1 MKIDMIYKLIKRN
14 TEPSRWSR
22 GIKYYSNQ
30 LVDYID
36 IDIDDLQ
43 NNLLTFRG
51 GVNSEDNYSF
61 YFNSITID
69 IKHFKIIESDCSC
82 VDCQSNITNRGIFIC
97 KHLVAIVIKSLKQI
111 KSKND
116 IPPVLIDILDDDKD
130 KLSKT
135 DSKVGL
141 DLSKQLLSFLNDTK
155 KERVNLDVLLNIDSN
170 KAIAEFKIGID
181 KMYVLKNITEFA
193 YSKLNGYELEF
204 GKKFIYNPNIHYF
217 ADEDEKLID
226 MIEEYGTNLSYNFS
240 SSYSKKFMEIN
251 MSSLKQFLNALKDK
265 DFTLIFSKKEY
276 HPKVSSDILPIKFNF
291 KNIEDKIVL
300 SSKDLLPVPLSRK
313 GDVLLYENNIYLLSH
328 KKARDYSKIYQVL
341 SKSKELKFDKEDS
354 KDVLGL
360 LVPKLKS
367 ISKEVYLDENIKNNI
382 ANNFETEFYFDI
394 IDGNVC
400 CDIKYIY
407 DDESG
412 KKFILPNIQKEAKI
426 ENKMLSSQFVKEN
439 NRYTFKGTDYDLF
452 TFLDSQLESLKEFGD
467 IYYSEKFKLKK
478 IYNSSSIQASINQTN
493 QNYLEFNFNISD
505 INPKEYK
512 DILKAL
518 QEKRTFYK
526 LKDGSFIDLS
536 EKETK
541 DFFELV
547 ENLDVIDKSKDNKI
561 HNNKALYINE
571 MIKGKDL
578 KFITGKNELENTCA
592 KFRNFNVINS
602 EIPSN
607 LKANLRDYQINGFNW
622 FKVLDFYKFGGILAD
637 EMGLGKTIQT
647 ITFLL
652 SVFNKKSIIVTPTS
666 LIYNWKNEFEK
677 FAPDIKVLL
686 IHGNKKDREKCF
698 REINDFNVVL
708 TTYGTLRNDLEKYN
722 EIIFD
727 YCVIDEAQNIKN
739 PVALVT
745 EAVKNINAKNKFA
758 LTGTPMENNLVE
770 LWSIFDFIMPGYLYS
785 RGKFQEL
792 FINKEDNVE
801 NLKRLIKP
809 FILRRS
815 KKEVMKELP
824 DKIEKNFFV
833 ELNKEQKKIYSVYA
847 KDIQDKMKDKNLKK
861 DKIVIFSYLT
871 KLRQLCLD
879 PSIVVKDYNKKS
891 SKIETCLE
899 ILRDSINENHKILL
913 FSQFTSVLKN
923 IGKELDKCKIA
934 YHYIDGKTNAKERL
948 ELVDKFNNS
957 TDKKVFLISLKA
969 GGTGLNLTTADIVIH
984 FDPWWNPSVENQ
996 ASDRAH
1002 RFGQKNVVQVIKLI
1016 AKGTIEEKIIKLQ
1029 ENKKEL
1035 INQFINGELSNEGVL
1050 RSLSD
1055 SEIMDLFN

>member
-1 MKIDMIYKLIKRN
+1 MKIDMIYKLIRRN

-22 GIKYYSNQ
+22 GVKYYTNQ

-69 IKHFKIIESDCSC
+69 IKHFKIIENDCSC
-82 VDCQSNITNRGIFIC
+82 ADCQSKGKSIFIC
-97 KHLVAIVIKSLKQI
+97 KHIVAIVIKSLKQI
-111 KSKND
+111 KNKKD
-116 IPPVLIDILDDDKD
+116 VPPILIDILGADKD
-130 KLSKT
+130 KLSNTNSKT
-135 DSKVGL
+135 SL
-141 DLSKQLLSFLNDTK
+141 DLSKQLLSLLDNTK
-155 KERVNLDVLLNIDSN
+155 RERVNLDVLINVDSN

-181 KMYVLKNITEFA
+181 KMYILKNITEFA
-193 YSKLNGYELEF
+193 YSKLNGYELDF
-204 GKKFIYNPNIHYF
+204 GKKFTYNPNTHYF
-217 ADEDEKLID
+217 ADEDEKLVDI
-226 MIEEYGTNLSYNFS
+226 IEEYGTNLSYNFS
-240 SSYSKKFMEIN
+240 SSHSKKFMEIN
-251 MSSLKQFLNALKDK
+251 ASSLKQFLNAIKYK
-265 DFTLIFSKKEY
+265 DFTLIFSKEEY
-276 HPKVSSDILPIKFNF
+276 HPKILNDTLPVRFDF

-300 SSKDLLPVPLSRK
+300 YSKDSLPVPL
-313 GDVLLYENNIYLLSH
+313 N
-328 KKARDYSKIYQVL
+328 
-341 SKSKELKFDKEDS
+341 KEDS

-360 LVPKLKS
+360 LVPRLKS
-367 ISKEVYLDENIKNNI
+367 ISQEVHLDDNIKNNI
-382 ANNFETEFYFDI
+382 TKDFKSEFYFDM
-394 IDGNVC
+394 IDGNIC
-400 CDIKYIY
+400 CDVKYIY
-407 DDESG
+407 DDED
-412 KKFILPNIQKEAKI
+412 KKFVLPNIQKEATI
-426 ENKMLSSQFVKEN
+426 ENKLTSSQFTKEN
-439 NRYTFKGTDYDLF
+439 NHYVFKGTDHDLF
-452 TFLDSQLESLKEFGD
+452 TFLDLQLESLKEFGD

-478 IYNSSSIQASINQTN
+478 IYNASSIQASINQTN

-512 DILKAL
+512 DILKAF

-526 LKDGSFIDLS
+526 LKDGNFIDLS
-536 EKETK
+536 ERETK

-547 ENLDVIDKSKDNKI
+547 ENLDIMDKSKNNKI
-561 HNNKALYINE
+561 HKNKALYINDV
-571 MIKGKDL
+571 IRSKNL
-578 KFITGKNELENTCA
+578 KFIDGKKELDSICE
-592 KFRNFNVINS
+592 KFRNFDSINL
-602 EIPSN
+602 EIPAN
-607 LKANLRDYQINGFNW
+607 LNANLRDYQINGLNW
-622 FKVLDFYKFGGILAD
+622 FKVLDYYKFGGILAD

-647 ITFLL
+647 IAFLL
-652 SVFNKKSIIVTPTS
+652 SLSNKKSLIVTPTS

-686 IHGNKKDREKCF
+686 IHGNKRDREKCF
-698 REINDFNVVL
+698 MELENFDVIL
-708 TTYGTLRNDLEKYN
+708 TTYGTLRNDLEKYS
-722 EIIFD
+722 EIKFD
-727 YCVIDEAQNIKN
+727 YCILDEAQNIKN

-745 EAVKNINAKNKFA
+745 ESVKSINAENKFA
-758 LTGTPMENNLVE
+758 LTGTPMENNLLE

-785 RGKFQEL
+785 KAKFQEL
-792 FINKEDNVE
+792 FINKEDNVK
-801 NLKRLIKP
+801 NLKKLIKP

-815 KKEVMKELP
+815 KKQVMKELP

-833 ELNKEQKKIYSVYA
+833 ELNKEQKKIYSVYS

-923 IGKELDKCKIA
+923 ISKELDKYKIK

-948 ELVDKFNNS
+948 ELVDEFNNS
-957 TDKKVFLISLKA
+957 MDKKVFLISLKA
-969 GGTGLNLTTADIVIH
+969 GGTGLNLTSADMVIH

-1002 RFGQKNVVQVIKLI
+1002 RFGQKNSVQVIKLI

-1029 ENKKEL
+1029 ESKKEL

-1050 RSLSD
+1050 KSLSD
-1055 SEIMDLFN
+1055 EEIINLFN

>member
-22 GIKYYSNQ
+22 GVKYYTNQ

-61 YFNSITID
+61 YFSSITID
-69 IKHFKIIESDCSC
+69 IRHFKIIENDCSC
-82 VDCQSNITNRGIFIC
+82 ADCQSKGTNQRLFIC
-97 KHLVAIVIKSLKQI
+97 KHIVAIVIKSLKQI
-111 KSKND
+111 KNKKD
-116 IPPVLIDILDDDKD
+116 VPPILIDILGDDKD
-130 KLSKT
+130 KISKT
-135 DSKVGL
+135 NSKTNL
-141 DLSKQLLSFLNDTK
+141 DLSKQLLSFLDNTK
-155 KERVNLDVLLNIDSN
+155 KERVNLDVLINVDSN

-181 KMYVLKNITEFA
+181 KMYILKNITEFA
-193 YSKLNGYELEF
+193 YSKLNGYELDF

-217 ADEDEKLID
+217 ADEDEKLVDI
-226 MIEEYGTNLSYNFS
+226 IEEYGTNLSYNFS

-251 MSSLKQFLNALKDK
+251 ASSLKQFLNAIEYK
-265 DFTLIFSKKEY
+265 DFTLIFSKEEY
-276 HPKVSSDILPIKFNF
+276 HPRILKDTLPVKFNF

-300 SSKDLLPVPLSRK
+300 SSQDSLPVPLTK
-313 GDVLLYENNIYLLSH
+313 KNDVLLYDGNLYLLSH
-328 KKARDYSKIYQVL
+328 KKAHDYSKIYQVL

-360 LVPKLKS
+360 LVPKLRA
-367 ISKEVYLDENIKNNI
+367 ISQEVYLDDNITNNI
-382 ANNFETEFYFDI
+382 TKDFRAEFYFDM
-394 IDGNVC
+394 IDGNIC

-407 DDESG
+407 DNEE
-412 KKFILPNIQKEAKI
+412 KKFILPNTQKEAKI
-426 ENKMLSSQFVKEN
+426 ENKITSSQFVKEN
-439 NRYTFKGTDYDLF
+439 NSYVFKGSDYDLF

-478 IYNSSSIQASINQTN
+478 IYNSSSIQASINQTT

-512 DILKAL
+512 SILKAF

-526 LKDGSFIDLS
+526 LKDGNFIDLS
-536 EKETK
+536 ERETQ

-547 ENLDVIDKSKDNKI
+547 ENLDTIDKSKNNKI
-561 HNNKALYINE
+561 HNNKALYISD
-571 MIKGKDL
+571 MIKGKNL
-578 KFITGKNELENTCA
+578 KFIEGKKELDSICE
-592 KFRNFNVINS
+592 KFRNFDSINLD
-602 EIPSN
+602 IPNN
-607 LKANLRDYQINGFNW
+607 LKADLRDYQINGFNW
-622 FKVLDFYKFGGILAD
+622 FKVLDYYKFGGILAD

-647 ITFLL
+647 IAFLL
-652 SVFNKKSIIVTPTS
+652 SLSNKKSLIVTPTS

-686 IHGNKKDREKCF
+686 IHGSKRDREKCF
-698 REINDFNVVL
+698 MELQNFDVIL
-708 TTYGTLRNDLEKYN
+708 TTYGTLRNDLEKYS
-722 EIIFD
+722 EIKFD
-727 YCVIDEAQNIKN
+727 YCIIDEAQNIKN

-745 EAVKNINAKNKFA
+745 ESVKSINAENKFA
-758 LTGTPMENNLVE
+758 LTGTPMENNLLE

-785 RGKFQEL
+785 KTKFQEL
-792 FINKEDNVE
+792 FINKEDNVK
-801 NLKRLIKP
+801 NLKKLIKP

-815 KKEVMKELP
+815 KKQVMKELP

-833 ELNKEQKKIYSVYA
+833 ELNKEQKKVYSVYA

-879 PSIVVKDYNKKS
+879 PSIVVKDYSKKS

-923 IGKELDKCKIA
+923 ISKELDKYKIE

-948 ELVDKFNNS
+948 ELVDTFNRS
-957 TDKKVFLISLKA
+957 MDKKVFLISLKA
-969 GGTGLNLTTADIVIH
+969 GGTGLNLTSADMVIH

-1002 RFGQKNVVQVIKLI
+1002 RFGQKNSVQVIKLI

-1029 ENKKEL
+1029 ESKKEL

-1050 RSLSD
+1050 KSLSD
-1055 SEIMDLFN
+1055 DEIIDLFN

>member
-1 MKIDMIYKLIKRN
+1 MKIDMIYKLIRRN

-22 GIKYYSNQ
+22 GVKYYTNQ

-69 IKHFKIIESDCSC
+69 IKHFKIIENDCSC
-82 VDCQSNITNRGIFIC
+82 ADCQSKGKSIFIC
-97 KHLVAIVIKSLKQI
+97 KHIVAIVIKSLKQI
-111 KSKND
+111 KNKKD
-116 IPPVLIDILDDDKD
+116 VPPILIDILGVDKD
-130 KLSKT
+130 KLSNT
-135 DSKVGL
+135 NSKASL
-141 DLSKQLLSFLNDTK
+141 DLSKQLLSLLDNTK
-155 KERVNLDVLLNIDSN
+155 RERVNLDVLINVDSN

-181 KMYVLKNITEFA
+181 KMYILKNITEFA
-193 YSKLNGYELEF
+193 YSKLNGYELDF
-204 GKKFIYNPNIHYF
+204 GKKFTYNPNIHYF
-217 ADEDEKLID
+217 ADEDEKLVDI
-226 MIEEYGTNLSYNFS
+226 IEEYGTNLSYNFS

-251 MSSLKQFLNALKDK
+251 ASSLKQFLNAIKYK
-265 DFTLIFSKKEY
+265 DFTLIFSKEEY
-276 HPKVSSDILPIKFNF
+276 HPKILNDTLPVRFDF

-300 SSKDLLPVPLSRK
+300 YSKDSLPVPLTK
-313 GDVLLYENNIYLLSH
+313 KNDILLYDGNIYLLSH
-328 KKARDYSKIYQVL
+328 KKAHDYSKIYQVL
-341 SKSKELKFDKEDS
+341 SKTKELKFDKEDS

-360 LVPKLKS
+360 LVPRLKS
-367 ISKEVYLDENIKNNI
+367 ISQEVHLDDNIKNNI
-382 ANNFETEFYFDI
+382 TKDFKSEFYFDMV
-394 IDGNVC
+394 DGNIC
-400 CDIKYIY
+400 CDVKYIY
-407 DDESG
+407 DDED
-412 KKFILPNIQKEAKI
+412 KKFVLPNTQKEAII
-426 ENKMLSSQFVKEN
+426 ENKLTSSQFTKEN
-439 NRYTFKGTDYDLF
+439 NHYVFKGTDHDLF
-452 TFLDSQLESLKEFGD
+452 TFLDLQLESLKEFGD

-478 IYNSSSIQASINQTN
+478 IYNASSIQASINQTN

-512 DILKAL
+512 DILKAF

-526 LKDGSFIDLS
+526 LKDGNFIDLS
-536 EKETK
+536 ERETK

-547 ENLDVIDKSKDNKI
+547 ENLDIMDKSKNNKI
-561 HNNKALYINE
+561 HKNKALYINDV
-571 MIKGKDL
+571 IRSKNL
-578 KFITGKNELENTCA
+578 KFIDGKKELDSICE
-592 KFRNFNVINS
+592 KFRNFDSINL
-602 EIPSN
+602 EIPAN
-607 LKANLRDYQINGFNW
+607 LNANLRDYQINGLNW
-622 FKVLDFYKFGGILAD
+622 FKVLDYYKFGGILAD

-647 ITFLL
+647 IAFLL
-652 SVFNKKSIIVTPTS
+652 SLSNKKSLIVTPTS

-686 IHGNKKDREKCF
+686 IHGSKRDREKCF
-698 REINDFNVVL
+698 IELENFDVIL
-708 TTYGTLRNDLEKYN
+708 TTYGTLRNDLEKYS
-722 EIIFD
+722 EIKFD
-727 YCVIDEAQNIKN
+727 YCIIDEAQNIKN

-745 EAVKNINAKNKFA
+745 ESVKSINAENKFA
-758 LTGTPMENNLVE
+758 LTGTPMENNLLE

-785 RGKFQEL
+785 KAKFQEL
-792 FINKEDNVE
+792 FINKEDNVK
-801 NLKRLIKP
+801 NLKKLIKP

-815 KKEVMKELP
+815 KKQVMKELP

-833 ELNKEQKKIYSVYA
+833 ELNKEQKKIYSVYS

-923 IGKELDKCKIA
+923 ISKELDKYKIK

-948 ELVDKFNNS
+948 ELVDEFNNS
-957 TDKKVFLISLKA
+957 MDKKVFLISLKA
-969 GGTGLNLTTADIVIH
+969 GGTGLNLTSADMVIH

-1002 RFGQKNVVQVIKLI
+1002 RFGQKNSVQVIKLI

-1029 ENKKEL
+1029 ESKKEL

-1050 RSLSD
+1050 KSLSD
-1055 SEIMDLFN
+1055 EEIIDLFN

>member
-1 MKIDMIYKLIKRN
+1 MKIDMIYKLIRRN

-22 GIKYYSNQ
+22 GVKYYTNQ

-69 IKHFKIIESDCSC
+69 IKHFKIIENDCSC
-82 VDCQSNITNRGIFIC
+82 ADCQSKGKSIFIC
-97 KHLVAIVIKSLKQI
+97 KHIVAIVIKSLKQI
-111 KSKND
+111 KNKKD
-116 IPPVLIDILDDDKD
+116 VPPILIDILGADKD
-130 KLSKT
+130 KLSNTNSKT
-135 DSKVGL
+135 SL
-141 DLSKQLLSFLNDTK
+141 DLSKQLLSLLDNTK
-155 KERVNLDVLLNIDSN
+155 RERVNLDVLINVDSN

-181 KMYVLKNITEFA
+181 KMYILKNITEFA
-193 YSKLNGYELEF
+193 YSKLNGYELDF
-204 GKKFIYNPNIHYF
+204 GKKFTYNPNTHYF
-217 ADEDEKLID
+217 ADEDEKLVDI
-226 MIEEYGTNLSYNFS
+226 IEEYGTNLSYNFS
-240 SSYSKKFMEIN
+240 SSHSKKFMEIN
-251 MSSLKQFLNALKDK
+251 ASSLKQFLNAIKYK
-265 DFTLIFSKKEY
+265 DFTLIFSKEEY
-276 HPKVSSDILPIKFNF
+276 HPKILNDTLPVRFDF

-300 SSKDLLPVPLSRK
+300 YSKDSLPVPLT
-313 GDVLLYENNIYLLSH
+313 
-328 KKARDYSKIYQVL
+328 
-341 SKSKELKFDKEDS
+341 KEDS

-360 LVPKLKS
+360 LVPRLKS
-367 ISKEVYLDENIKNNI
+367 ISQEVHLDDNIKNNI
-382 ANNFETEFYFDI
+382 TKDFKSEFYFDM
-394 IDGNVC
+394 IDGNIC
-400 CDIKYIY
+400 CDVKYIY
-407 DDESG
+407 DDED
-412 KKFILPNIQKEAKI
+412 KKFVLPNIQKEATI
-426 ENKMLSSQFVKEN
+426 ENKLTSSQFTKEN
-439 NRYTFKGTDYDLF
+439 NHYVFKGTDHDLF
-452 TFLDSQLESLKEFGD
+452 TFLDLQLESLKEFGD

-478 IYNSSSIQASINQTN
+478 IYNASSIQASINQTN

-512 DILKAL
+512 DILKAF

-526 LKDGSFIDLS
+526 LKDGNFIDLS
-536 EKETK
+536 ERETK

-547 ENLDVIDKSKDNKI
+547 ENLDIMDKSKNNKI
-561 HNNKALYINE
+561 HKNKALYINDV
-571 MIKGKDL
+571 IRSKNL
-578 KFITGKNELENTCA
+578 KFIDGKKELDSICE
-592 KFRNFNVINS
+592 KFRNFDSINL
-602 EIPSN
+602 EIPAN
-607 LKANLRDYQINGFNW
+607 LNANLRDYQINGLNW
-622 FKVLDFYKFGGILAD
+622 FKVLDYYKFGGILAD

-647 ITFLL
+647 IAFLL
-652 SVFNKKSIIVTPTS
+652 SLSNKKSLIVTPTS

-686 IHGNKKDREKCF
+686 IHGNKRDREKCF
-698 REINDFNVVL
+698 MELENFDVIL
-708 TTYGTLRNDLEKYN
+708 TTYGTLRNDLEKYS
-722 EIIFD
+722 EIKFD
-727 YCVIDEAQNIKN
+727 YCILDEAQNIKN

-745 EAVKNINAKNKFA
+745 ESVKSINAENKFA
-758 LTGTPMENNLVE
+758 LTGTPMENNLLE

-785 RGKFQEL
+785 KAKFQEL
-792 FINKEDNVE
+792 FINKEDNVK
-801 NLKRLIKP
+801 NLKKLIKP

-815 KKEVMKELP
+815 KKQVMKELP

-833 ELNKEQKKIYSVYA
+833 ELNKEQKKIYSVYS

-923 IGKELDKCKIA
+923 ISKELDKYKIK

-948 ELVDKFNNS
+948 ELVDEFNNS
-957 TDKKVFLISLKA
+957 MDKKVFLISLKA
-969 GGTGLNLTTADIVIH
+969 GGTGLNLTSADMVIH

-1002 RFGQKNVVQVIKLI
+1002 RFGQKNSVQVIKLI

-1029 ENKKEL
+1029 ERKKEL

-1050 RSLSD
+1050 KSLSD
-1055 SEIMDLFN
+1055 EEIINLFN